1 MVSLFWWQ
9 CHRDTVIQCSAEQ
22 DNFSKA
28 TSSDNLSPIKSINY
42 TSYGNTSIYLRNY
55 ESKSENCSWFRYGIS
70 CRMRSFAFGSNVV
83 FRKWLRPATGS
94 LSSRLVTS
102 IKLIIQVIKF
112 EGCNMIK
119 STKTLPEDLNA
130 IACQSFESPTPKIL
144 LCFPYMNAKICYTWV
159 IAYNL

>member
-42 TSYGNTSIYLRNY
+42 TSYGNKSIYLRNY

-102 IKLIIQVIKF
+102 IKLIISGHQIWRMQYDKIDKNF
-112 EGCNMIK
+112 ARGFKCNCL
-119 STKTLPEDLNA
+119 SVFW
-130 IACQSFESPTPKIL
+130 IANSKDSSLFSVYERQNMLHVSYSL
-144 LCFPYMNAKICYTWV
+144 
-159 IAYNL
+159 